1 MVFFHFYWHRDRV
14 RTVAFS
20 PDGTQLAS
28 GSGDETIR
36 LWNVAPGF
44 LSRRIDGHTGLVLS
58 VVFSPDGTQL
68 ASGAADHT
76 VRLWDLAT
84 GQEVRRFEGHSG
96 TVSSVVF
103 SQDGAQLISG
113 AFDGTIRLWDVATG
127 KEIDQLDHK
136 YTVLSIAISG
146 NDRLIASAGEG
157 GLRVWDATA
166 TVLETVPAPSSEIPA
181 TLTHFPNPAGAF
193 TTIEYVLSKAS
204 QVRLSVH
211 DLLGR
216 EVISVL
222 DAAQATGSHSL
233 QLATGKLSG
242 GMYFLRLVTNDWHM
256 TQPLIVH

>member
-1 MVFFHFYWHRDRV
+1 MATW
-14 RTVAFS
+14 
-20 PDGTQLAS
+20 QEL
-28 GSGDETIR
+28 
-36 LWNVAPGF
+36 
-44 LSRRIDGHTGLVLS
+44 RRFEGHTGSVYS

-68 ASGAADHT
+68 ASTSWNGPIH
-76 VRLWDLAT
+76 LWDIAT
-84 GQEVRRFEGHSG
+84 GQEVRRFEGHTG

-113 AFDGTIRLWDVATG
+113 AYDGTIRLWDVATG
-127 KEIDQLDHK
+127 QEIDQLDHK
-136 YTVLSIAISG
+136 YIVLSIAISG
-146 NDRLIASAGEG
+146 NERLIASAGEG
-157 GLRVWDATA
+157 GLRLWDATA

-204 QVRLSVH
+204 QVQLSVH

-242 GMYFLRLVTNDWHM
+242 GMYYLRLVTNDWHL